1 VRENRL
7 YFIAAPGRIKIGITV
22 DVKRRLS
29 EIGKH
34 LAEEIEL
41 LGHVAGSYGFEKHL
55 HSLLAEHAIGREW
68 FKDCDDVRNV
78 MTQVLSGDVV
88 GFVPKQNSA
97 TEFVEVELTFERWLG
112 RFNAFAKMVFPDST
126 TEQLSDFLECT
137 PEQTRR
143 YLLGDDELPDLLW
156 KAFSAH
162 VVGWVLAKYVEEKSM
177 RNVRVTARK

>member
-1 VRENRL
+1 MRENRL

-34 LAEEIEL
+34 LVEDIEL

-55 HSLLAEHAIGREW
+55 HALLAQHALGREW
-68 FKDCDDVRNV
+68 FKDCDEVRSL
-78 MTQVLSGDVV
+78 MTKVLSGEVV
-88 GFVPKQNSA
+88 GFVPKQNLLE
-97 TEFVEVELTFERWLG
+97 TFVAQELTFERWLE
-112 RFNAFAKMVFPDST
+112 RFNKFAKMVFPDST
-126 TEQLSDFLECT
+126 TEQLSDFLECS

-143 YLLGDDELPDLLW
+143 YLLGEDELPDLLW

-162 VVGWVLAKYVEEKSM
+162 VVGWVLAKYVEEKST